1 MARMEFPKINSYPH
15 TCFIFTQ
22 ACCIFEAMKVTTRF
36 WAKSSLI
43 LTLLVILAGSVV
55 RVTQSGMGCPD
66 WPKCFGYYI
75 PPTQNEQVMFLRQ
88 TVYKKGM
95 MVIHNDTLWRATDT
109 FKSGV
114 VFDRNNWEKYPK
126 HDYSKF
132 VVYQTWVEYINRLL
146 GALLGIFILALCIS
160 AFRQYSA
167 DKATAFWSALV
178 LLLTLFQA
186 WLGKLVVDGN
196 LIPQSISIHMI
207 AAFAILWLLTLI
219 YSRCINRKRA
229 ANQINIR
236 INRLALLT
244 AILVLIQTLIGTQVR
259 EQVDVIAVAFNHES
273 RELWVNEISSVLTL
287 HKAFSLLVI
296 ALNVIMLIELRT
308 SKEPS
313 ARFFIRALLLVLV
326 FECLAGIIMVQVSI
340 PAIAQSAHLLGA
352 SVLFYLCS
360 RLYFYR
366 IGELNSSNQTI

>member
-1 MARMEFPKINSYPH
+1 MLSASVTDASY
-15 TCFIFTQ
+15 IF
-22 ACCIFEAMKVTTRF
+22 AALKVTTRF
-36 WAKSSLI
+36 WAKSALI

-75 PPTQNEQVMFLRQ
+75 PPTQQKQVMFLPQ
-88 TVYKKGM
+88 TDYKKGM
-95 MVIHNDTLWRATDT
+95 MVIKNDTLWRATAN
-109 FKSGV
+109 FKSGH
-114 VFDRNNWEKYPK
+114 VFNRNNWEKYPK

-146 GALLGIFILALCIS
+146 GALLGLFILALCIS
-160 AFRQYSA
+160 AFRNYSA
-167 DKATAFWSALV
+167 DKATAMWSGMA

-219 YSRCINRKRA
+219 YSRCINRENA
-229 ANQINIR
+229 ATQTNIR
-236 INRLALLT
+236 TNSLALLT

-259 EQVDVIAVAFNHES
+259 EQVDNIAAKYNYEF
-273 RELWVNEISSVLTL
+273 RELWIHEISSVLTL
-287 HKAFSLLVI
+287 HKAFSLTIVLLCI
-296 ALNVIMLIELRT
+296 FLFIEMRT
-308 SKEPS
+308 SKIPS
-313 ARFFIRALLLVLV
+313 ARFFNSVLLSVLL
-326 FECLAGIIMVQVSI
+326 FECIAGIVMVQLSI

-352 SVLFYLCS
+352 SALFYLCS
-360 RLYFYR
+360 RIYFYR
-366 IGELNSSNQTI
+366 FSAVNSSSETI

>member
-1 MARMEFPKINSYPH
+1 
-15 TCFIFTQ
+15 
-22 ACCIFEAMKVTTRF
+22 MKVSIRF

-75 PPTQNEQVMFLRQ
+75 PPTEVDQVKFYPQNN
-88 TVYKKGM
+88 YKKGT
-95 MVIHNDTLWRATDT
+95 MVIHNDTLWRANGSFTSSD
-109 FKSGV
+109 
-114 VFDRNNWEKYPK
+114 VFDRKNWEKYPK

-160 AFRQYSA
+160 AFRQYSI
-167 DKATAFWSALV
+167 DKVTALWSAAV

-219 YSRCINRKRA
+219 YSRCLNRENSVDKTT
-229 ANQINIR
+229 NR
-236 INRLALLT
+236 INSLALFT
-244 AILVLIQTLIGTQVR
+244 SILVLIQTLIGTQVR
-259 EQVDVIAVAFNHES
+259 EQVDTIAAAYNYES
-273 RELWVNEISSVLTL
+273 RELWANEISSVLTL
-287 HKAFSLLVI
+287 HKAFSLSVV
-296 ALNVIMLIELRT
+296 ALSVLMIIELRV
-308 SKEPS
+308 SKLPS
-313 ARFFIRALLLVLV
+313 SRFFVRAVLSVLV
-326 FECLAGIIMVQVSI
+326 FECVAGIIMVQVSM
-340 PAIAQSAHLLGA
+340 PAVAQSAHLLGA

-360 RLYFYR
+360 RIYFYR
-366 IGELNSSNQTI
+366 FGELNSSTETI